1 MITLIVI
8 ATIRMACNRLN
19 LQTFINPSPV
29 NPHFHGSV
37 KIKNQGIHATSKV
50 APKDKAKILKNCRKG
65 ACFPKNMVMKINA
78 SEAEIRHIPSALTR
92 CIKNMVQGLAGAMLK
107 KLAPE

>member
-50 APKDKAKILKNCRKG
+50 VPKDKAKKGKKGKKGSNLPLKGVK
-65 ACFPKNMVMKINA
+65 
-78 SEAEIRHIPSALTR
+78 S
-92 CIKNMVQGLAGAMLK
+92 
-107 KLAPE
+107 